1 MPITGAS
8 DFALLQNPRAQ
19 GIHPN
24 GLSPLQIAVVNL
36 LFILYEISHLFDN
49 YKTHETASTLLKE
62 LYYIGGDAHVKTI
75 FIQFLKHKYQ
85 TDNPFEKILL
95 QLMTIFDTAELP
107 VIENIYV
114 TAMNSLKHLFE
125 NISSLPVSLPEGSLP
140 PQVPNEWVQKER
152 DLMDQI
158 NDALTAEE
166 DVTNAKSATDLPF
179 PLQYY
184 TRIFK
189 KGIDNLQP
197 LFEHAKTNP
206 SASYSYDGINDSF
219 KNALQKVQE
228 LFKERSPVKSA
239 ARQRSRSPATNPRRS
254 ERLRKEG
261 GLRKIKT
268 VRRHTPNKHKKN
280 KSRRG

>member
-1 MPITGAS
+1 MPITGAR
-8 DFALLQNPRAQ
+8 DFVLLPNPRAQ
-19 GIHPN
+19 GIDQN
-24 GLSPLQIAVVNL
+24 GLSLLQIAVVNL
-36 LFILYEISHLFDN
+36 LFILYEFSHLWDN
-49 YKTHETASTLLKE
+49 YKTHEKASTLLKE
-62 LYYIGGDAHVKTI
+62 LYYIGGDAHVKTN
-75 FIQFLKHKYQ
+75 FIHFLKQKYQ

-95 QLMTIFDTAELP
+95 QLMTIFDTELA

-140 PQVPNEWVQKER
+140 LQVPNEWVQKER

-239 ARQRSRSPATNPRRS
+239 AKRSRSPATNPRRS